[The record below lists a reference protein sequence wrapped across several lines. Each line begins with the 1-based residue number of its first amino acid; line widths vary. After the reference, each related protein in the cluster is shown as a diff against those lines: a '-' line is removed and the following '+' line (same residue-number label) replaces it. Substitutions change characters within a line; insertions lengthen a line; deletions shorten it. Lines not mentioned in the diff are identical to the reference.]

1 MSSVVSYPLTTY
13 VLPTGNKNSNLIWF
27 NTFPKTFEKTIIF
40 LLVSRDRKWKKTF
53 LRMIKNFGIV
63 SIASLKTQGPIPS
76 ISNKKFLVYQIV
88 KTNLQTGS
96 YKL

>member
-1 MSSVVSYPLTTY
+1 M
-13 VLPTGNKNSNLIWF
+13 G
-27 NTFPKTFEKTIIF
+27 
-40 LLVSRDRKWKKTF
+40 KTF
-53 LRMIKNFGIV
+53 LRMIKNFGMV

-96 YKL
+96 YRL